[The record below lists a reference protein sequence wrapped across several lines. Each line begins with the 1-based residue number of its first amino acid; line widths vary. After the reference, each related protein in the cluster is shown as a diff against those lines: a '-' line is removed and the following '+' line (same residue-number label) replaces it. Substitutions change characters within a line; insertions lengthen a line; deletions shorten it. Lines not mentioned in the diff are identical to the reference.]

1 MSDDREYDGFA
12 SFPQGSLFDM
22 ENIDCADCGRPISGG
37 VCGWCTATKAPTL
50 VRHDAMDTSLAAA
63 AKPKSGTK
71 QAIYVL
77 LHDNPD
83 GLTDMEIEDLT
94 GLPHQSASAAR
105 RGLVVA
111 GLAEDSGKRRKNSR
125 GNDAAVWRLVSP
137 YRKDVH
143 DRPSNPVPSP
153 DRPHI
158 HVWTWRDAV
167 TSIEDCREC
176 GASRSRADYD
186 SQPWNNGDA

>member
-1 MSDDREYDGFA
+1 MSD
-12 SFPQGSLFDM
+12 SLFDL
-22 ENIDCADCGRPISGG
+22 EPLNCLECGRALNDGR
-37 VCGWCTATKAPTL
+37 CGWCQAAHSPTL
-50 VRHDAMDTSLAAA
+50 VRHDAMDTSVAAA
-63 AKPKSGTK
+63 QKPKSGTK

-83 GLTDMEIEDLT
+83 GLTDMEIEDIT

-137 YRKDVH
+137 YRKEPDVRTA
-143 DRPSNPVPSP
+143 DPDPVPTGP
-153 DRPHI
+153 NGGR
-158 HVWTWRDAV
+158 TTLTV
-167 TSIEDCREC
+167 THTCHPSGFYYDVSCAACLIEKGQR
-176 GASRSRADYD
+176 
-186 SQPWNNGDA
+186 